1 MHISCNTPC
10 LSPQILQNF
19 CLISPGYYSHLKKN
33 WRQCVYKMFGGQTRC
48 IMGDVQMEDRASS
61 RLWVLA
67 VIVGVKK
74 DIKRDGWVS
83 FFIINHCGK
92 KLKVAFTT
100 RQLHFFHHLHY
111 PHVRKTK
118 KQLKTLSCVSRTKP
132 RLSLSVISTHKALS
146 LVLYC
151 LLILDGQ
158 TTLAYSFLPNPFIVS
173 NHPCSKKKLKK
184 SLTYV
189 SKT

>member
-48 IMGDVQMEDRASS
+48 ITGDVQMEDRASS

-83 FFIINHCGK
+83 FFIICHYGK
-92 KLKVAFTT
+92 KTQSGIYNTT
-100 RQLHFFHHLHY
+100 TSFLSSPSLH
-111 PHVRKTK
+111 PCSKNK
-118 KQLKTLSCVSRTKP
+118 KQLKKPSLASVGLKP

-151 LLILDGQ
+151 LPILDAQ
-158 TTLAYSFLPNPFIVS
+158 TTLAYSFLPNPFIAS

-184 SLTYV
+184 SLPLC
-189 SKT
+189 